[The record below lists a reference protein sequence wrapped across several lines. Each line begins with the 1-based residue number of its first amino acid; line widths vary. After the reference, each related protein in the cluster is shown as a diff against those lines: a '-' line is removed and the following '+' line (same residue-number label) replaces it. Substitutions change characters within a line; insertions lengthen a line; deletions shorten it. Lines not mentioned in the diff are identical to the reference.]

1 MINAADITI
10 KILDWFLLRR
20 KPYFFKNYVLFTL
33 VMFACKSPHGEG
45 LIEFFVNAFGK

>member
-20 KPYFFKNYVLFTL
+20 KPYFFKNYVLFAL

-45 LIEFFVNAFGK
+45 SIEFFVNAFGK